1 MLLLVT
7 EVKIK
12 IKSYEITY
20 YSLDT
25 FDHFQQK
32 TATAF

>member
-1 MLLLVT
+1 MLLLVI

-20 YSLDT
+20 YSIDT
-25 FDHFQQK
+25 FYHFQQK
-32 TATAF
+32 TITPF